1 MMAKP
6 WAMSHLRSEL
16 PLLVDGVRVDVAH
29 VMKVRAGANF
39 TLQCGKH
46 FITFCSSDEFDAS
59 RVTATINGG
68 TDFEFRSSLQVYVT
82 PSAVVFQQ
90 DTKIPW
96 PEPMEPRRGPPQLGA
111 WAKADFGAVLLSPL
125 SVARPAIEAF
135 ARRIRLV
142 GVLFCSSEN
151 ELSANFERR
160 LEQCYVR
167 GLQLDMGIVV
177 ATIES
182 SAEVAASVRE
192 GMHAEWA
199 ILPYEETGRVCRKH
213 ELKGVPRLVVLDAYT
228 GAIVRTNAVLDVMT
242 HCDEPATVIKLCG
255 VPDPTCWTRE
265 QARRR
270 AASYRLRHKVELKP
284 EELVH
289 AFRSADVDNSGSV
302 SLGELLGAFR
312 TLGLQVTE
320 VTLRVFRE
328 LDDNHSN
335 ALDFVEFCRFCSLSR
350 DLLQPRDPER
360 RRLLAIFAANDVD
373 GIGFVTMDVLVTC
386 LAQAGAPTNV
396 GAVCALTN
404 RSAGDGSEIDFPEF
418 VQVFQRLQAATTT
431 IESNSQVV
439 PGQQV

>member
-1 MMAKP
+1 MAGAKP
-6 WAMSHLRSEL
+6 WAISHLRSEL
-16 PLLVDGVRVDVAH
+16 PLLVDGMRVDVAH
-29 VMKVRAGANF
+29 VMKLRAGANF

-46 FITFCSSDEFDAS
+46 FVTFHASDEFDAAA
-59 RVTATINGG
+59 VTATINGG
-68 TDFEFRSSLQVYVT
+68 TDYAFRGSLQMYVT
-82 PSAVVFQQ
+82 PTAVVFQQ

-96 PEPMEPRRGPPQLGA
+96 PEPMEPRQGPPQLGG
-111 WAKADFGAVLLSPL
+111 WAKVDFGAVLLSPL
-125 SVARPAIEAF
+125 GVARPSIEAF
-135 ARRIRLV
+135 ARNVRLV

-151 ELSANFERR
+151 ELSHNFERR
-160 LEQCYVR
+160 LAQCYTR

-177 ATIES
+177 ATVES
-182 SAEVAASVRE
+182 NAAASVRD

-213 ELKGVPRLVVLDAYT
+213 ELKGVPRLVVLDAFT
-228 GAIVRTNAVLDVMT
+228 GAVVRTNAVLDVMT
-242 HCDEPATVIKLCG
+242 HWDEPATVIKLCG

-270 AASYRLRHKVELKP
+270 AAADRLKHKVELKP

-320 VTLRVFRE
+320 ATLRLFRE
-328 LDDNHSN
+328 LDDNHSS
-335 ALDFVEFCRFCSLSR
+335 ALDFAEFCRFCSLSR

-360 RRLLAIFAANDVD
+360 RRLLAIFAANDAD
-373 GIGFVTMDVLVTC
+373 GIGFISMDLLLNC
-386 LAQAGAPTNV
+386 LAQAGAPTDV
-396 GAVCALTN
+396 GAVCALTG

-418 VQVFQRLQAATTT
+418 VQVFQRLQAAAA
-431 IESNSQVV
+431 V
-439 PGQQV
+439 PTPGPTHP